1 MKRLFA
7 LLLIFCLLLAGCGVT
22 EPQIEQTQPSDA
34 EQPSDSEQPS
44 QSTGSTENSAPE
56 PEPFHYQVY
65 EERGFNLELQ
75 EENKEDWY
83 STFCVIRS
91 VEELKDQVGKTLTP
105 GETLPEWIEEY
116 DDTFFETNT
125 LLNFSLS
132 VHYLDQVVFKEIIQ
146 DETGRL
152 IITVEDYTIPDPIKD
167 QLNREWYYLVEVNR
181 VIEDPK
187 TVALKM
193 DVCNLNREEWKEKF
207 GFEYDSR
214 R

>member
-7 LLLIFCLLLAGCGVT
+7 LLLAFCLLLAGCAVT
-22 EPQIEQTQPSDA
+22 DLQGEQTQASESEQQTQPS
-34 EQPSDSEQPS
+34 ESEQPS
-44 QSTGSTENSAPE
+44 QSTGSTENSVPE
-56 PEPFHYQVY
+56 PEPLEYQVY
-65 EERGFNLELQ
+65 EERGYELHSW
-75 EENKEDWY
+75 NKD
-83 STFCVIRS
+83 SLIRS
-91 VEELKDQVGKTLTP
+91 VEELNAQVEKALAP
-105 GETLPEWIEEY
+105 GEAPPEWIGEY

-152 IITVEDYTIPDPIKD
+152 IITVEDYTISDPIQD
-167 QLNREWYYLVEVNR
+167 PLNRSWYYLVEVNR